1 MLINGKVAVPVGG
14 ANDSAVAGDIQV
26 QWLVNDDGSLRMNFF
41 NRQAD
46 LQFIGEDQIFEQGAG
61 ASYTV
66 DFATFQE
73 LFYKLFGKR
82 IDRETL

>member
-1 MLINGKVAVPVGG
+1 
-14 ANDSAVAGDIQV
+14 
-26 QWLVNDDGSLRMNFF
+26 MNFF

-73 LFYKLFGKR
+73 LFYKLFGKK
-82 IDRETL
+82 IDKDVL

>member
-1 MLINGKVAVPVGG
+1 
-14 ANDSAVAGDIQV
+14 
-26 QWLVNDDGSLRMNFF
+26 MNFF

-66 DFATFQE
+66 DFETFQE
-73 LFYKLFGKR
+73 LVLKLFGKR
-82 IDRETL
+82 LDREAL